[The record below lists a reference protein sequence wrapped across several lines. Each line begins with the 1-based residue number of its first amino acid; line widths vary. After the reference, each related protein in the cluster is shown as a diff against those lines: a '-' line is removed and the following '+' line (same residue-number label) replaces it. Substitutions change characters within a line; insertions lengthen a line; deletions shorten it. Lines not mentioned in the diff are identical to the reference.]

1 MKNTFY
7 GKTNFFFQRDFFG
20 KIGKK
25 RTLFYY
31 QMDTFLLLEK
41 CGKCAA

>member
-31 QMDTFLLLEK
+31 SKNVVNAQRNVTTNN
-41 CGKCAA
+41 